1 MRSKTKKSVSRL
13 VGIWTF
19 LLLFIF
25 KGIFPKPAYAFLSSL
40 DACAANPECA
50 AAVSSELA
58 PAVSAPTGA
67 GFGAS
72 TLSTTTAAGAS
83 TSSVRAVA
91 EISVAARLGT
101 LGILYYW
108 NQSQNE
114 QAQNK
119 AKQKYCAANSL
130 DLVCGGQGNALYN
143 IEATLHSTDG
153 TYSYDYFYGGT
164 ALGSI
169 NYAEA
174 DAPSWITGYYPPLIG
189 IYNNDG
195 IRTGS
200 LGWSYVGTGGYP
212 VNESAQVTGITITSI
227 TIQDE
232 QPETPPLSW
241 KDWSQEKRDEAV
253 RLLNPSDWQGLINSM
268 PQAGVLNPGDKINAP
283 TIVIPGEETDDP
295 NTPADERLL
304 RKEHGLFTFP
314 GNPDF
319 DKDGIP
325 DASDSDDDNDGT
337 PDTNDPEPYNPNVP
351 TASSNPPNENTPSK
365 GEQAVN
371 QVRESYED
379 FIEKPENASYGERL
393 NTIEE
398 KYKRSAAMEDEATTD
413 PDVGY
418 EQDRL
423 LAEADAEMQQL
434 ENEIGEAWYAS
445 LSQAERQLF
454 DIERY
459 TQTQIDQIQKLAKQW
474 SPGTFQQEA
483 QTYEEGVAKSIIYH
497 ANDKSYSDPL
507 EYMRDA
513 SRFNESKE
521 SNRAVRRNPTDPVQ
535 FRSDDTARW
544 QDLNTGEFIV
554 VDREGKIR
562 TYGFNPY

>member
-72 TLSTTTAAGAS
+72 TLSTTTAAGAT
-83 TSSVRAVA
+83 TSSVQGVA

-114 QAQNK
+114 KAQEK
-119 AKQKYCAANSL
+119 AKEKYCAAYPT
-130 DLVCGGQGNALYN
+130 DLVCDAQANVVYN

-153 TYSYDYFYGGT
+153 TYSYDYFYSGT

-174 DAPSWITGYYPPLIG
+174 DADHWITGWSPPLIG

-200 LGWSYVGTGGYP
+200 LGWNYTGTGGYP
-212 VNESAQVTGITITSI
+212 VNEWAQITGITITSI
-227 TIQDE
+227 TRQDE
-232 QPETPPLSW
+232 QPETPPNLW

-253 RLLNPSDWQGLINSM
+253 RLLNDSDWQGLINSM
-268 PQAGVLNPGDKINAP
+268 PSAGILNPGDKINAP

-304 RKEHGLFTFP
+304 RKEHGFFTFP

-325 DASDSDDDNDGT
+325 DASDLDDDNDGT
-337 PDTNDPEPYNPNVP
+337 PDSSDPQPYNPNVP
-351 TASSNPPNENTPSK
+351 FASSLPDESGKVTPEVLQDIRDIVSPHENFQCVPCAGEIEAYLKEQGIHGERIKLDTVKQVDQDSLIYDDSNPPKAAPDYIISTNGHHEGIAIRIN
-365 GEQAVN
+365 G
-371 QVRESYED
+371 
-379 FIEKPENASYGERL
+379 
-393 NTIEE
+393 EE
-398 KYKRSAAMEDEATTD
+398 KVFDNLH
-413 PDVGY
+413 PDGVPREQWMNNLTYIGKLYRGDDFHKSGY
-418 EQDRL
+418 
-423 LAEADAEMQQL
+423 
-434 ENEIGEAWYAS
+434 
-445 LSQAERQLF
+445 LF
-454 DIERY
+454 
-459 TQTQIDQIQKLAKQW
+459 
-474 SPGTFQQEA
+474 
-483 QTYEEGVAKSIIYH
+483 
-497 ANDKSYSDPL
+497 
-507 EYMRDA
+507 
-513 SRFNESKE
+513 
-521 SNRAVRRNPTDPVQ
+521 
-535 FRSDDTARW
+535 
-544 QDLNTGEFIV
+544 
-554 VDREGKIR
+554 
-562 TYGFNPY
+562 

>member
-50 AAVSSELA
+50 AAVSSEIA

-83 TSSVRAVA
+83 TSSVQGVA

-114 QAQNK
+114 KAQNK
-119 AKQKYCAANSL
+119 AKEKYCAANSL
-130 DLVCGGQGNALYN
+130 DLVCGGQGNVLYN

-195 IRTGS
+195 IKTGS

-241 KDWSQEKRDEAV
+241 KDWSIEKRDEAV

-304 RKEHGLFTFP
+304 RKEHGFFTFP
-314 GNPDF
+314 GLPDF

-325 DASDSDDDNDGT
+325 DESDPDDDNDGT
-337 PDTNDPEPYNPNVP
+337 PDTSDPQPYNPSVP
-351 TASSNPPNENTPSK
+351 TASGDSPNPGDPGQEVTPEVVQDIRDIVNSYKPNENFKCVQCADKIEDYLKEQNIHGRRIKLDTPRQTRADDYILDDSLA
-365 GEQAVN
+365 GSEAIATN
-371 QVRESYED
+371 GHHEGIAIR
-379 FIEKPENASYGERL
+379 ING
-393 NTIEE
+393 EE
-398 KYKRSAAMEDEATTD
+398 KVFDNHH
-413 PDVGY
+413 PDGVPT
-418 EQDRL
+418 EQWK
-423 LAEADAEMQQL
+423 
-434 ENEIGEAWYAS
+434 EN
-445 LSQAERQLF
+445 LVF
-454 DIERY
+454 D
-459 TQTQIDQIQKLAKQW
+459 
-474 SPGTFQQEA
+474 S
-483 QTYEEGVAKSIIYH
+483 
-497 ANDKSYSDPL
+497 
-507 EYMRDA
+507 
-513 SRFNESKE
+513 
-521 SNRAVRRNPTDPVQ
+521 
-535 FRSDDTARW
+535 
-544 QDLNTGEFIV
+544 
-554 VDREGKIR
+554 KIR
-562 TYGFNPY
+562 FGASFRETGYLF

>member
-67 GFGAS
+67 GFGTS
-72 TLSTTTAAGAS
+72 TLSTTTAAGAT
-83 TSSVRAVA
+83 TSSVQGVA
-91 EISVAARLGT
+91 SVAVVTGT
-101 LGILYYW
+101 GISSVVAWHYW

-130 DLVCGGQGNALYN
+130 DLVCGGQENVLYN
-143 IEATLHSTDG
+143 IKATLHSTDG

-200 LGWSYVGTGGYP
+200 LGWNYVGTGGYP

-241 KDWSQEKRDEAV
+241 KDWSQEKRDQAV

-268 PQAGVLNPGDKINAP
+268 PEAGRLNPGDKINAP
-283 TIVIPGEETDDP
+283 IIVIPGEETDDP

-304 RKEHGLFTFP
+304 RKEHGFFTFP
-314 GNPDF
+314 GLPDF

-325 DASDSDDDNDGT
+325 DESDPDDDNDGT
-337 PDTNDPEPYNPNVP
+337 PDSSDPQPYNPNIP
-351 TASSNPPNENTPSK
+351 TASGGSPPEPSPNQSGGSEGASGSQPTDDDMW
-365 GEQAVN
+365 GE
-371 QVRESYED
+371 
-379 FIEKPENASYGERL
+379 L
-393 NTIEE
+393 
-398 KYKRSAAMEDEATTD
+398 
-413 PDVGY
+413 
-418 EQDRL
+418 
-423 LAEADAEMQQL
+423 
-434 ENEIGEAWYAS
+434 
-445 LSQAERQLF
+445 
-454 DIERY
+454 
-459 TQTQIDQIQKLAKQW
+459 DQ
-474 SPGTFQQEA
+474 
-483 QTYEEGVAKSIIYH
+483 Y
-497 ANDKSYSDPL
+497 N
-507 EYMRDA
+507 
-513 SRFNESKE
+513 
-521 SNRAVRRNPTDPVQ
+521 NPTSEISPEARAIANGHAYDEHIGDFPGIVTRDE
-535 FRSDDTARW
+535 FARLIDDIMNNPSEVKPLNRRRTAYWDDTSDTVVIVDPGDA
-544 QDLNTGEFIV
+544 DGGTAFKPTGGRDYFDSLE
-554 VDREGKIR
+554 
-562 TYGFNPY
+562 